1 MGVNKTIPMVNFLYA
16 QQAQSVQLLALSP
29 CLGKGMIRGGIL
41 LYQHGP
47 WRTGFLVHCNSMG
60 LVLQRETSSKTEAET
75 DSILSYPT
83 PEA

>member
-1 MGVNKTIPMVNFLYA
+1 MVRKNQNRYEWKMPLELVFLGR
-16 QQAQSVQLLALSP
+16 ALMVYEIMVGYSHP
-29 CLGKGMIRGGIL
+29 KK
-41 LYQHGP
+41 Y